1 MAIHF
6 CLSITKE
13 TACPDRYHVIDQPC
27 YHGHHLDSEILLQ
40 FALRVG
46 EHLESLLRL
55 GELPVQ
61 PAQVVLQLA
70 HLQLMKMVMMVM
82 AVMRM
87 VMVVM

>member
-27 YHGHHLDSEILLQ
+27 HHGHHLDSEILLQ
-40 FALRVG
+40 LALRVG